1 MTTDMAT
8 QLTVTQAVAY
18 ALLCAEQTESD
29 AAWKGWAEGW
39 LTGAD
44 RSAKAAHAAKA
55 TAATTAAQHAAFAAQ
70 LLGQATEVQTE
81 AALLGSEGRNAKW
94 QLDNASRLEADC
106 LAAAAEAVRD
116 AEVSDNSR
124 ILALAE
130 DY

>member
-18 ALLCAEQTESD
+18 ALLCADQTESD
-29 AAWKGWAEGW
+29 SAWKAWAKSW
-39 LTGAD
+39 LGGAD
-44 RSAKAAHAAKA
+44 RSARAAHAAKA
-55 TAATTAAQHAAFAAQ
+55 TAATAAAKQAAFAAQ

-81 AALLGSEGRNAKW
+81 AALLGSEGRNARW
-94 QLDNASRLEADC
+94 QLDNAGRLEADC
-106 LAAAAEAVRD
+106 LAAAADAVRD
-116 AEVSDNSR
+116 AEVTDNIQ